1 MKKIYLLLAMACG
14 SLAIHA
20 QTLISYGNNS
30 VSKDE
35 FLRAYNKNKTAVT
48 DREKAIREY
57 IELYSNFK
65 LKVKAAEQRR
75 FDTLP
80 QLLTDIENF
89 RKQVEENYMSD
100 EKGMNDLMNQAFE
113 RSQVD
118 LHVLHFSVP
127 IDPTANPID
136 TMKMYD
142 AIQAAYNSLQAG
154 GTSVQN
160 SLVKSGDLGFVT
172 VFTLPYEYENI
183 VYSLKP
189 GQTSKPY
196 RSASSW
202 HIFKVT
208 EQRKSAGKWKI
219 AQILFSFQPDADAA
233 EKASLQRLADS
244 VYNLIKAGANF
255 SDMARSFSND
265 KLTFMTGGEMAEF
278 GTGKFDYAFE
288 KEVFSLAKDGDVSRP
303 FTTSFGIHIVKRLG
317 FTPMPT
323 DKNDNSLQFDLRQ
336 KTMQDSRISSAKEKF
351 AKDIISKIG
360 FKKETA
366 VKEADLLRY
375 ADSAMI
381 NPDPEYVQKLPIYN
395 KTIIRFAKGDAKG
408 SDWLKFVKEYKEN
421 YSQYKGEPNVE
432 LWSKY
437 QTIASLEYYKKHLEE
452 YNEDFRFQMLEF
464 KEGNML
470 FEIMEKNV
478 WSKASGDSIGL
489 LKYYNANKENYKWA
503 ASADVLIFNAV
514 NEKAAQDAMTG
525 LQDGKSWRAI
535 LENAN
540 GELQA
545 DSGRYELEQLT
556 GNSQAAPQKNSFSA
570 ITKNADGTAMFIKY
584 MNIYEPNQQRNFEDA
599 RGLVINDY
607 QIVLEKEW
615 LQELRKKYPVKV
627 NEAVLKTILK

>member
-1 MKKIYLLLAMACG
+1 
-14 SLAIHA
+14 
-20 QTLISYGNNS
+20 
-30 VSKDE
+30 
-35 FLRAYNKNKTAVT
+35 
-48 DREKAIREY
+48 
-57 IELYSNFK
+57 
-65 LKVKAAEQRR
+65 
-75 FDTLP
+75 
-80 QLLTDIENF
+80 
-89 RKQVEENYMSD
+89 
-100 EKGMNDLMNQAFE
+100 
-113 RSQVD
+113 
-118 LHVLHFSVP
+118 
-127 IDPTANPID
+127 
-136 TMKMYD
+136 
-142 AIQAAYNSLQAG
+142 
-154 GTSVQN
+154 
-160 SLVKSGDLGFVT
+160 
-172 VFTLPYEYENI
+172 
-183 VYSLKP
+183 
-189 GQTSKPY
+189 
-196 RSASSW
+196 
-202 HIFKVT
+202 
-208 EQRKSAGKWKI
+208 
-219 AQILFSFQPDADAA
+219 
-233 EKASLQRLADS
+233 
-244 VYNLIKAGANF
+244 
-255 SDMARSFSND
+255 
-265 KLTFMTGGEMAEF
+265 MAEF

-360 FKKETA
+360 FKKEAA

-514 NEKAAQDAMTG
+514 NEKAAQDAMTA

>member
-14 SLAIHA
+14 SLAVHA

-100 EKGMNDLMNQAFE
+100 EKGMNDLMSQAFE

-118 LHVLHFSVP
+118 RHVLHFSVP

-142 AIQAAYNSLQAG
+142 AIQAAYSTLQAG

-189 GQTSKPY
+189 GETSKPY
-196 RSASSW
+196 RSASAW
-202 HIFKVT
+202 HIFKIS

-219 AQILFSFQPDADAA
+219 AQILFSFQPDADAS

-244 VYNLIKAGANF
+244 VYNLVKAGAAF
-255 SDMARSFSND
+255 GDMARDYSND

-288 KEVFSLAKDGDVSRP
+288 KEVFKLAKDGDVSRP

-317 FTPMPT
+317 FTPTPT

-360 FKKETA
+360 FKKEA
-366 VKEADLLRY
+366 SVKEADLLRF

-381 NPDPEYVQKLPIYN
+381 NPDPEHIQKLPIYN
-395 KTIIRFAKGDAKG
+395 KTIIRFSKGDVKG

-514 NEKAAQDAMTG
+514 NEKAAQDAMAA
-525 LQDGKSWRAI
+525 LQDEKSWRAI

-556 GNSQAAPQKNSFSA
+556 GSSTATPQKNSFSA

-584 MNIYEPNQQRNFEDA
+584 LNLYEANQQRNFEDA

-607 QIVLEKEW
+607 QLVLEKEW

-627 NEAVLKTILK
+627 NEAVLKTIFK